1 MREEKRIYIYIL
13 FLLRTSLTKFDSG
26 IKDKFCWKFGLAAFI
41 NRLVELV
48 VVLVVGYENANNVR
62 RRTIN
67 GLCNFRNHS
76 NGRGYNRHTG
86 TTANGTSLFI
96 CKVQLC
102 RWYVSMT
109 AIPPTVA
116 KYKQAGCQQVP
127 FTFTSTH
134 EAALALAGSV
144 SEHKNMRSPVLNMH
158 PRIDANCTA

>member
-1 MREEKRIYIYIL
+1 MKNFRLYRLLYSIYIRKKTFIIKKSSKPKIDVINCIVLKIGNKGRKRIYIYIHIYA
-13 FLLRTSLTKFDSG
+13 FLLRTSLTKFDSR
-26 IKDKFCWKFGLAAFI
+26 IKDKFRWKFGLPSFI

-48 VVLVVGYENANNVR
+48 VVLVVGYVNANNVR

-102 RWYVSMT
+102 R
-109 AIPPTVA
+109 
-116 KYKQAGCQQVP
+116 
-127 FTFTSTH
+127 
-134 EAALALAGSV
+134 
-144 SEHKNMRSPVLNMH
+144 
-158 PRIDANCTA
+158 